1 MRIIEIPP
9 KSTSYAE
16 NLSILIFL
24 NASKQ
29 NITPKYG
36 RDKGN
41 CHHFVNTLLQKNS
54 NCSVISVLVAS
65 LKSQSRAKRAPERP
79 TLES

>member
-1 MRIIEIPP
+1 MRTIEIPP

-41 CHHFVNTLLQKNS
+41 CHHFVITLLQKNIYE
-54 NCSVISVLVAS
+54 C
-65 LKSQSRAKRAPERP
+65 
-79 TLES
+79 

>member
-1 MRIIEIPP
+1 MQKIF
-9 KSTSYAE
+9 
-16 NLSILIFL
+16 LFLIFL

-41 CHHFVNTLLQKNS
+41 CHHFVITLLQKNIYE
-54 NCSVISVLVAS
+54 C
-65 LKSQSRAKRAPERP
+65 
-79 TLES
+79 